1 LKYLIQYLTFFLQ
14 SSTFFVNIFNILTN
28 KLEHQRKE
36 HSTFRI
42 QQHIF
47 AIFFFPYIVFFP
59 RLTDVAGDTQSSEL
73 AAASR
78 RHSEFAESDRRRA
91 ELVVAAHRQE
101 AAVGSR

>member
-1 LKYLIQYLTFFLQ
+1 LIQYLTFFLQ

-47 AIFFFPYIVFFP
+47 AIFFFPYIVFLP
-59 RLTDVAGDTQSSEL
+59 RLTDVAGQ
-73 AAASR
+73 